1 MADKD
6 TLVITSKVKAYI
18 LSKGGL
24 KTSASVIDALSD
36 RVREICDLAIENAKK
51 DGRKTLKDRDIE

>member
-36 RVREICDLAIENAKK
+36 RVRDICDLAIENAKK

>member
-1 MADKD
+1 MAEKD

-18 LSKGGL
+18 MSKGGL
-24 KTSASVIDALSD
+24 KTSASVVDALSGK
-36 RVREICDLAIENAKK
+36 VREICDLAIENAKK

>member
-1 MADKD
+1 MAEKD

-18 LSKGGL
+18 MSKGEL

-36 RVREICDLAIENAKK
+36 RVRGICDLAIENAKK